1 MNRLL
6 ALDYGEKRI
15 GVALSDPLGLTAQS
29 QPYLLNDKTFWAHLK
44 NIVDS
49 YSVTKIILG
58 LPKNRHGE
66 DTAKTQEIR
75 KFAEKLN
82 GKIGLEIVF
91 QNEAYSTKAVERYL
105 IEADVSRK
113 KRREVVD
120 SQSAAF
126 VLQGYLDA
134 QALGK

>member
-1 MNRLL
+1 MQRILC
-6 ALDYGEKRI
+6 LDYGEKRI

-29 QPYLLNDKTFWAHLK
+29 QPYLANDKTLWPQLK
-44 NIVDS
+44 TLIDT
-49 YSVTKIILG
+49 YSVTKIIVG
-58 LPKNRHGE
+58 LPKNRHGQ
-66 DTAKTQEIR
+66 DTAKTEEIR
-75 KFAEKLN
+75 KFSEKLKE
-82 GKIGLEIVF
+82 KIGVEVIF

-126 VLQGYLDA
+126 VLQGYLDKII
-134 QALGK
+134 LNS